1 MEILTGFVFKYTW
14 KLKTSKSEK
23 KENEKNAK
31 EKIITVGNRDYTQ
44 RDTSGYNIKQ
54 TTVLHHNTNNVR
66 VAAAA
71 ALGRVRLPRIL
82 PFWGGEDSLGRERDG
97 VAHLLLLRATRVG
110 FSDFLKNKGE
120 GNVNITHSY
129 FSYLGLLAGTGA
141 FLGRIRFR
149 FPLFARRL
157 LQEVHCISM

>member
-1 MEILTGFVFKYTW
+1 METEI
-14 KLKTSKSEK
+14 
-23 KENEKNAK
+23 
-31 EKIITVGNRDYTQ
+31 TQ

-54 TTVLHHNTNNVR
+54 TTVLHHITNNVR

-129 FSYLGLLAGTGA
+129 FSYLGLLAGTDA
-141 FLGRIRFR
+141 FLRRIRFR
-149 FPLFARRL
+149 FPLFARRQ
-157 LQEVHCISM
+157 LQEVHYQHVAKN